1 MTVADVRAVGDD
13 EPRRGPTRRKFLIGL
28 GVGVVASTS
37 LGAALLGSTS
47 SAVHTDLGNEWLF
60 GRYVGGCT
68 DPEFDDNELA
78 RVTVPHCVT
87 NLSWQGWQPADW
99 QSLWVY
105 RQHFDA
111 PADLRRGRAFL
122 TFDGVLSATTVYLNG
137 RRIGVGTGG
146 YLPLTC
152 EMTGLLAA
160 GDNVLAVVVDG
171 RWSQDVPPD
180 VPRFPQPSA
189 IDFYQPAGIYRP
201 ISVRTTPKAYV
212 ADVFAR
218 PVDVLGPG
226 RSIAVECQVDAAAPV
241 DGPIQLESTLT
252 QHGAV
257 LTSAIIAMDGL
268 GRGRNTATMTLT
280 GLADVR
286 LWDVDDPA
294 LCEVRVTLSVDGQP
308 VHDHTVR
315 TGVRDAVF
323 TESGFFLNGRR
334 RKLFGLNRH
343 QWYPFVG
350 GAMPDRVQR
359 KDVAI
364 LRDELNCN
372 MVRCSHYPQSSAFLD
387 ACDELGLMV
396 WEEVPGWDFVGDAA
410 WRDQVL
416 DDVRSM
422 VTRDRNHPSIIVW
435 GTRINESLGQLTLYG
450 HTDELARQLDPSRP
464 CSGAVA
470 GSRGYTSPLYPPRT
484 TGSSVFAFNDY
495 SRLTAPDAPPT
506 LRPPRSG
513 VAYLVSE
520 AVGAVIGNPS
530 YRRTD
535 PVAVQQHQAT
545 LHAWVHERAAAD
557 DRYCGLLAW
566 CGFDYASGWHR
577 SVNGVKYPGVM
588 DFFRIPKLGAAFYR
602 AQVEPAKRVVIEPA
616 FYWDFGPGSP
626 STGPGASVIWSNCD
640 RLKVYLDGRLVAN
653 ARPDRRGFPHLAYPP
668 FLVNLAVRTGRR
680 PELRIDGYLGGKLA
694 LRRLFSPDPT
704 TDVLACVADDST
716 LAADGQDA
724 TRIEVRALDKYGAA
738 RPYVE
743 GELTFGVNGPGEL
756 IGDNPLDF
764 ASAGGAAAVWL
775 RTVRGQPGIVTVY
788 AAHPTLG
795 TESATIRVESA

>member
-1 MTVADVRAVGDD
+1 
-13 EPRRGPTRRKFLIGL
+13 
-28 GVGVVASTS
+28 
-37 LGAALLGSTS
+37 
-47 SAVHTDLGNEWLF
+47 
-60 GRYVGGCT
+60 
-68 DPEFDDNELA
+68 
-78 RVTVPHCVT
+78 
-87 NLSWQGWQPADW
+87 
-99 QSLWVY
+99 
-105 RQHFDA
+105 
-111 PADLRRGRAFL
+111 
-122 TFDGVLSATTVYLNG
+122 
-137 RRIGVGTGG
+137 
-146 YLPLTC
+146 LTC

-294 LCEVRVTLSVDGQP
+294 LCYVRVTLTIGGQQ
-308 VHDHTVR
+308 VHDVTVR
-315 TGVRDAVF
+315 TGFREAVF
-323 TESGFFLNGRR
+323 TEDGFFLNGRR
-334 RKLFGLNRH
+334 RKLFGVNRH

-359 KDVAI
+359 KDAEI
-364 LRDELNCN
+364 LRNELNCN
-372 MVRCSHYPQSSAFLD
+372 MVRCSHYPQSPAFLD

-396 WEEVPGWDFVGDAA
+396 WEEVPGWDFVGDAT
-410 WRDQVL
+410 WRDRVV
-416 DDVRSM
+416 DNVRSM

-435 GTRINESLGQLTLYG
+435 GTRINESLGQLALYG

-470 GSRGYTSPLYPPRT
+470 GNRGYYSPLYPKT
-484 TGSSVFAFNDY
+484 SGSSVFAFNDY
-495 SRLTAPDAPPT
+495 SRLTAPNAPPT
-506 LRPPRSG
+506 LRPPRIG
-513 VAYLVSE
+513 VPYLVSE
-520 AVGAVIGNPS
+520 AVGAVIGYPY

-535 PVAVQQHQAT
+535 PVAVQQDQAT

-577 SVNGVKYPGVM
+577 SVNGVKYPGVV

-602 AQVEPAKRVVIEPA
+602 AQVDPAKRVVIEPA
-616 FYWDFGPGSP
+616 FYWDFGPSSP
-626 STGPGASVIWSNCD
+626 PTGPGASVIWSNCD
-640 RLKVYLDGRLVAN
+640 RLRLYLDGRLVASV
-653 ARPDRRGFPHLAYPP
+653 RPDRVGFPHLAYPP
-668 FLVNLAVRTGRR
+668 FVVNLAVRAGHR
-680 PELRIDGYLGGKLA
+680 PELRIDGYLGNRLA
-694 LRRLFSPDPT
+694 LRRLFSPDTT
-704 TDVLACVADDST
+704 TDVLACVADDPT
-716 LAADGQDA
+716 LVADGQDA
-724 TRIEVRALDKYGAA
+724 TRIELRALDRYGAA

-743 GELTFGVNGPGEL
+743 GQLTFGVNGPGVL

-764 ASAGGAAAVWL
+764 QSAGGAAAVWL
-775 RTVRGQPGIVTVY
+775 RTVRGQPGTVTVY

-795 TESATIRVESA
+795 SESVTIQVDAV